1 MKTQRIT
8 TEIAQAADAIRAG
21 QLVAVP
27 TETVYGLAGNGLDP
41 KAVAQIYEVK
51 GRPSVKPLS
60 LMVHDA
66 SAMARYCDPV
76 PQAAHTLAEAFWP
89 GPLTIVLRA
98 KACVPE
104 IVRAGGQTVGLRCPD
119 HPATLALIEAVE
131 NGTDYSGPG
140 FTSVYFHHQRNI
152 LPFMETFGLEKLHL
166 FGQEGFLAPNKF
178 DLAGRDRAER
188 ERWLELAKRTIELPE
203 LLNWSEHAMYIG
215 RKLP

>member
-1 MKTQRIT
+1 METKWFTLRT
-8 TEIAQAADAIRAG
+8 VEDKESIAQAADILRRGGLLAI
-21 QLVAVP
+21 P

-41 KAVAQIYEVK
+41 AAVAQIYEIK
-51 GRPSVKPLS
+51 GRPAVKPLS

-119 HPATLALIEAVE
+119 HPATLALIEAAQLPLAAPAAQ
-131 NGTDYSGPG
+131 TTRAPPPRRSTHAAR
-140 FTSVYFHHQRNI
+140 TS
-152 LPFMETFGLEKLHL
+152 
-166 FGQEGFLAPNKF
+166 APPAPPPPPPPSK
-178 DLAGRDRAER
+178 
-188 ERWLELAKRTIELPE
+188 
-203 LLNWSEHAMYIG
+203 
-215 RKLP
+215 RKLGSRVKLTAFSG